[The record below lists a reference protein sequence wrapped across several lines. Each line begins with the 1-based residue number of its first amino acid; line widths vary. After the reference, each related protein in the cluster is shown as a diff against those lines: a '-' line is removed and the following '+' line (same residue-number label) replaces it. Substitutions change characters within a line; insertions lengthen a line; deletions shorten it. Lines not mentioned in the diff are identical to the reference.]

1 MVLAKREE
9 TPARP
14 KRDYPTEWAMY
25 PDDEEDERQ
34 KRENIERHS
43 QANALMEAASLL
55 RKPEAPE
62 DGVMGGES

>member
-9 TPARP
+9 PPARP

-25 PDDEEDERQ
+25 PDDEEDERH
-34 KRENIERHS
+34 KRGNVERHR
-43 QANALMEAASLL
+43 QENALAEAASLL

-62 DGVMGGES
+62 EGVMGGGS